1 MSGSHWMMG
10 LICDGLGI
18 EDWVILAQFHVSF
31 ISRRLVQACFYWN
44 TREDKKAS
52 RNAYPLFPTSS

>member
-1 MSGSHWMMG
+1 MMG

-18 EDWVILAQFHVSF
+18 DDWVSLARLHVSS
-31 ISRRLVQACFYWN
+31 ISRRLAQACFYWN
-44 TREDKKAS
+44 IREDKRAN